1 MTEFWKSNA
10 NYWCDICKVWMTDNV
25 STRATHEKGI
35 KHKENVAKSMQ
46 LTARCLLHCCCVS
59 ATPRLPCTWKHGNI
73 DGVDWPLKPLA
84 VSV

>member
-35 KHKENVAKSMQ
+35 KHKENVAKSTQ
-46 LTARCLLHCCCVS
+46 LTAGCDIKLGCVS
-59 ATPRLPCTWKHGNI
+59 A
-73 DGVDWPLKPLA
+73 
-84 VSV
+84 VSLVLIKRQQRT